1 MMIYGGID
9 IGGTSIKIGFVDKAG
24 TIMCKD
30 LIPVGKISTYSDF
43 IEQLGNKTNKLLE
56 TLENKYAII
65 SFGVGCPGRIDVAT
79 GKVIWLRGK
88 LEYMENRDIGPDLAS
103 VFGKPVICDND
114 VNAMVLGETYFGK
127 AKGSRNVI
135 GLTFGAGIGGAII
148 INGQVLRGKH
158 FAAGH
163 FGFMSHDP
171 NGESHVCG
179 NAGAAEVHA
188 SHSGYSR

>member
-65 SFGVGCPGRIDVAT
+65 GFGVGCPGRIDVAT

-114 VNAMVLGETYFGK
+114 VNAKVLGETYFGK

-135 GLTFGAGIGGAII
+135 GLTFGTGIGGAII